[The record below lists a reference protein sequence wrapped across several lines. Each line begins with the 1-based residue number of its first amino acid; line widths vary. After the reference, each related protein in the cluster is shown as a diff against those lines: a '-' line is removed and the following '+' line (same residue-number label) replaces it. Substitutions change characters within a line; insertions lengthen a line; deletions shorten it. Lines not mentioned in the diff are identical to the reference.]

1 MRTRMTRTR
10 EDEDDEGGPG
20 ASVRGGRRYHRDAA
34 HNRLTQQCQ
43 YYYLVCIYVIQMML
57 SVPRASTHN
66 VRVGES
72 RLIAPRRALAF
83 VRLPPCLGR
92 PAPLVRR
99 AASSMLP
106 QPGPAPECL
115 VTI

>member
-1 MRTRMTRTR
+1 VAPFRTA
-10 EDEDDEGGPG
+10 DEPLLAACKDG
-20 ASVRGGRRYHRDAA
+20 VRGRREGSHTC
-34 HNRLTQQCQ
+34 RL
-43 YYYLVCIYVIQMML
+43 YVIQMML